1 MGVIGVRKMMEEES
15 GRRESGR
22 GIDLDNLLLEIDS
35 DSDSDNNNN
44 SFTEEGMNI
53 N

>member
-1 MGVIGVRKMMEEES
+1 MQKG
-15 GRRESGR
+15 GREGGR

-35 DSDSDNNNN
+35 DSDSDNNK

>member
-1 MGVIGVRKMMEEES
+1 MGG
-15 GRRESGR
+15 GRERGR
-22 GIDLDNLLLEIDS
+22 GIDLDKLLLEIDS
-35 DSDSDNNNN
+35 DSDINN